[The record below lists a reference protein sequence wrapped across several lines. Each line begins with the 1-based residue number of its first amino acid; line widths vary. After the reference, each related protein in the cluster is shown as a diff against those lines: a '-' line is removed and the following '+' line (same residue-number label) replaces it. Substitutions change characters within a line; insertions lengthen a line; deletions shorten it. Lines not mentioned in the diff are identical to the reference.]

1 MIHPG
6 SWQDYSRRPDNK
18 NLTTEELTYK
28 YKQELIIHENFNYIQ
43 NQIQHQ
49 DNQGKRAPAALSST
63 SLLDYPTF
71 DSPLTAIA
79 ITDTSHP
86 TIGSS
91 GTAFPRG
98 PLTQSTINTIVNR
111 TATHYTNFTRLE
123 VPTAI
128 TSVEDIS
135 VGTFVTWQ
143 GVNSGASPN
152 FNLVTNRNLPQTDPL
167 PVWLQNDKVQWTS
180 GAREYI
186 FNLDYTNFEIVDI
199 VSFIVP

>member
-6 SWQDYSRRPDNK
+6 PWQNYRNRLDNK
-18 NLTTEELTYK
+18 DLTTEELTYK
-28 YKQELIIHENFNYIQ
+28 YKQELMIHENFNYIQ
-43 NQIQHQ
+43 NQIHHQ
-49 DNQGKRAPAALSST
+49 DNQGKRAPASST
-63 SLLDYPTF
+63 SLLDYPPF
-71 DSPLTAIA
+71 DSPLTVIA
-79 ITDTSHP
+79 ISPQSRP
-86 TIGSS
+86 TIGASA
-91 GTAFPRG
+91 TTFPRG
-98 PLTQSTINTIVNR
+98 PLTQSTVNTIVSR
-111 TATHYTNFTRLE
+111 TATHYTQFTELE

-135 VGTFVTWQ
+135 IGTFVTWQ

-152 FNLVTNRNLPQTDPL
+152 WNLVTNRNLPQTDPL
-167 PVWLQNDKVQWTS
+167 PVWGLLDAVQWTS

>member
-6 SWQDYSRRPDNK
+6 PWQNYGNRSDNK
-18 NLTTEELTYK
+18 DLTTEELTYK
-28 YKQELIIHENFNYIQ
+28 YKQELMIHENFNYIQ
-43 NQIQHQ
+43 NQIHHQ
-49 DNQGKRAPAALSST
+49 DNQGKRAPASST
-63 SLLDYPTF
+63 SLLDYPAF
-71 DSPLTAIA
+71 DSPLTVIA
-79 ITDTSHP
+79 ITAQSHP
-86 TIGSS
+86 AIGVA
-91 GTAFPRG
+91 GEPFPRG

-111 TATHYTNFTRLE
+111 TATHYTAWTELE

-135 VGTFVTWQ
+135 IGTFVTWL
-143 GVNSGASPN
+143 GVNSGAQFN

-167 PVWLQNDKVQWTS
+167 PIPLEEDLVQWTS

>member
-6 SWQDYSRRPDNK
+6 PWQNYRNRSDNRD
-18 NLTTEELTYK
+18 LTTEELTYK
-28 YKQELIIHENFNYIQ
+28 YKQELMIHENFNYIQ
-43 NQIQHQ
+43 NQIHYQ
-49 DNQGKRAPAALSST
+49 DSQGKRVPASST
-63 SLLDYPTF
+63 FLLDYPAF
-71 DSPLTAIA
+71 DSPLTVIA
-79 ITDTSHP
+79 LSIQSHP
-86 TIGSS
+86 AIGAE
-91 GTAFPRG
+91 GFGFPRG
-98 PLTQSTINTIVNR
+98 PLTQSTVNTIVNR
-111 TATHYTNFTRLE
+111 TATHYTDFEEVE

-135 VGTFVTWQ
+135 IGTFVTWQ

-152 FNLVTNRNLPQTDPL
+152 FNFVTNRNLPQTDPL
-167 PVWLQNDKVQWTS
+167 PEWLQNDMVPWTS

>member
-6 SWQDYSRRPDNK
+6 PWQDYNRRPDNRD
-18 NLTTEELTYK
+18 LTTEELTYK
-28 YKQELIIHENFNYIQ
+28 YKQELLIHENFNYIQ
-43 NQIQHQ
+43 REIHLQ
-49 DNQGKRAPAALSST
+49 DNQGKRAPASNA
-63 SLLDYPTF
+63 SLLDYPAF

-79 ITDTSHP
+79 ITQQSQPTPESPGDT
-86 TIGSS
+86 
-91 GTAFPRG
+91 FPRG